1 MLQKKNIETIANDVR
16 CHILGRLE
24 QKFLLAHCCRSVNA
38 LRTKSTVYKEKL
50 LIYCLLFIVYCG
62 RYVNALRT
70 KSTVYKEKRAELS
83 ELRAESGV
91 LARTC
96 EVINI
101 VMYGFNLMQALSYI

>member
-1 MLQKKNIETIANDVR
+1 MNIREPDLKAKA
-16 CHILGRLE
+16 
-24 QKFLLAHCCRSVNA
+24 QKFTWNGHIFTTHLL
-38 LRTKSTVYKEKL
+38 L
-50 LIYCLLFIVYCG
+50 LSFV

-96 EVINI
+96 EVFDAGH
-101 VMYGFNLMQALSYI
+101 MWLWL

>member
-1 MLQKKNIETIANDVR
+1 MTTSRGKKWQTYQLDNKIAMFHDNSI
-16 CHILGRLE
+16 CI
-24 QKFLLAHCCRSVNA
+24 
-38 LRTKSTVYKEKL
+38 
-50 LIYCLLFIVYCG
+50 I

-96 EVINI
+96 EVSNQPFENASQVI
-101 VMYGFNLMQALSYI
+101 VANNRFKHLLG

>member
-1 MLQKKNIETIANDVR
+1 MADISLTADNSIHT
-16 CHILGRLE
+16 
-24 QKFLLAHCCRSVNA
+24 
-38 LRTKSTVYKEKL
+38 
-50 LIYCLLFIVYCG
+50 

-96 EVINI
+96 EVSTETFENASRVI
-101 VMYGFNLMQALSYI
+101 VANSRLKRFLTPVPLRF